1 MWLIRSSFFFFLK
14 LLPKKKGKRNKKCH
28 VTKIRFLH
36 QIIECLFWLI
46 WANTIM
52 INVCIYQKNGKVETW
67 LSSQSK
73 KKKKIDNVWLSILK
87 TFCAVVISK
96 GQLVVPDTVFYFQ
109 NHRSLR
115 QLQSKSWRDNIR
127 LQFFFFDWN
136 LRLKF
141 FFLISVNSIT
151 SNFMRDRFFIFS

>member
-1 MWLIRSSFFFFLK
+1 MWLIRSSFFLFFFK

-73 KKKKIDNVWLSILK
+73 KKNDNVWLSILK

-127 LQFFFFDWN
+127 L
-136 LRLKF
+136 KF